1 MTITQLRVFV
11 QIAETGS
18 FTKAGQ
24 ALNMTQPAVS
34 HAVSAL
40 ESELGVKLII
50 RDRRN
55 GLLLTDTGKKI
66 LVHIR
71 EVLKGIEKVEQLAAA
86 EKGLEQ
92 GTIHIGTFP
101 AASAYFMPKLIS
113 VFKQRYPKL
122 ELVLHEGTA
131 DEVKEWLHSRVID
144 AGILLFPT
152 EDMDYLLLKKDKM
165 AAIMHKD
172 HPLCARSSVT
182 IKDLDGEPMV
192 VCDGGYTSP
201 FAGLFKKAGAELC
214 AAFTV
219 FNVSTSINMVREG
232 LGLAILSEMSMAGTP
247 LPDEVVVKEFT
258 PDVFREVQLAV
269 PSIKDAS
276 LAAKLFIDIAE
287 ELFIHENTAAE

>member
-34 HAVSAL
+34 HAISAL
-40 ESELGVKLII
+40 ESELGIKLII
-50 RDRRN
+50 RERRN
-55 GLLLTDTGKKI
+55 GVRLTDTGGKI

-71 EVLKGIEKVEQLAAA
+71 EVLKGIEKAEQLAAA
-86 EKGLEQ
+86 ERGLEQ

-101 AASAYFMPKLIS
+101 AASAYFIPKLIS
-113 VFKQRYPKL
+113 VFKKRYPKL

-131 DEVKEWLHSRVID
+131 DEVKEWLQSRMID

-152 EDMDYLLLKKDKM
+152 EDMDSFLLKKDKM
-165 AAIMHKD
+165 AAVMHKD
-172 HPLCARSSVT
+172 HPLAARSTVT

-192 VCDGGYTSP
+192 VCEGGYTSP
-201 FAGLFKKAGAELC
+201 FAGLFKQAGAELC

-232 LGLAILSEMSMAGTP
+232 LGIAILSDMSMAGNP
-247 LPDEVVVKEFT
+247 LPEEVVIKEFA

-269 PSIKDAS
+269 PSMKDAS
-276 LAAKLFIDIAE
+276 LAAKLFIDVAE
-287 ELFIHENTAAE
+287 ELFIRKKTAAD

>member
-34 HAVSAL
+34 HAISAL
-40 ESELGVKLII
+40 ESELGIKLII
-50 RDRRN
+50 RERRN
-55 GLLLTDTGKKI
+55 GVRLTDTGGKI

-71 EVLKGIEKVEQLAAA
+71 EVLKGIEKAEQLAAA
-86 EKGLEQ
+86 ERGLEQ

-101 AASAYFMPKLIS
+101 AASAYFIPKLIS
-113 VFKQRYPKL
+113 VFKKRYPKL

-131 DEVKEWLHSRVID
+131 DEVKEWLQSRMID

-152 EDMDYLLLKKDKM
+152 EDMDSFLLKKDKM
-165 AAIMHKD
+165 AAVMHKD
-172 HPLCARSSVT
+172 HPFAARSTVT

-192 VCDGGYTSP
+192 VCEGGYTSP
-201 FAGLFKKAGAELC
+201 FAGLFKQAGAELC

-232 LGLAILSEMSMAGTP
+232 LGMAILSDMSMAGNP
-247 LPDEVVVKEFT
+247 LPEEVVIKEFA

-269 PSIKDAS
+269 PSMKDAS
-276 LAAKLFIDIAE
+276 LAAKLFIDVAE
-287 ELFIHENTAAE
+287 ELFIRKKTAAD